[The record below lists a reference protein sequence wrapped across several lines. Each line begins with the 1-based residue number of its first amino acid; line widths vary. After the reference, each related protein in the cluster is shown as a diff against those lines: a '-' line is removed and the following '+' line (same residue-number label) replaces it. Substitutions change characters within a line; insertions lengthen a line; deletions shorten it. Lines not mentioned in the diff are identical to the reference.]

1 MKLKE
6 LVPNK
11 RLRKQLIQVMGK
23 KAAKVELE
31 KAYFVKY
38 STTATKVSQMFVWSS
53 TPQGHDFWEDISDRV
68 RALFWSHFNEKI
80 KKL

>member
-23 KAAKVELE
+23 KVAKVELE
-31 KAYFVKY
+31 KAYFTCEDDY
-38 STTATKVSQMFVWSS
+38 SMTATDVADLFPWLY
-53 TPQGHDFWEDISDRV
+53 TPQSHDFWADISDAV
-68 RALFWSHFNEKI
+68 N
-80 KKL
+80 KL

>member
-23 KAAKVELE
+23 KAAKIELE
-31 KAYFVKY
+31 KAYFTCPY
-38 STTATKVSQMFVWSS
+38 HLDATKVSRMFWLN
-53 TPQGHDFWEDISDRV
+53 TPQGFDFWADISDRV
-68 RALFWSHFNEKI
+68 RAL
-80 KKL
+80 